1 MLLGWHNDYVGK
13 TDSNLITRLSEH
25 GKKEDQPM
33 FQHFRSCE
41 EFNYKLNLYSLNLY
55 SFSDTRTI
63 DHIEYVYNS
72 VIDNCKILESCNNWA
87 ILHYLEAY
95 YIKTKLPMINFGLKA
110 SKELKLFK

>member
-1 MLLGWHNDYVGK
+1 MHPGCHNDYVGK

-25 GKKEDQPM
+25 GKKEDRPM

-41 EFNYKLNLYSLNLY
+41 EFNYKLNLYSLNLH

-72 VIDNCKILESCNNWA
+72 VKILESCNNWA

-95 YIKTKLPMINFGLKA
+95 LLYKNEIAYDQFWLKSIKRT
-110 SKELKLFK
+110 